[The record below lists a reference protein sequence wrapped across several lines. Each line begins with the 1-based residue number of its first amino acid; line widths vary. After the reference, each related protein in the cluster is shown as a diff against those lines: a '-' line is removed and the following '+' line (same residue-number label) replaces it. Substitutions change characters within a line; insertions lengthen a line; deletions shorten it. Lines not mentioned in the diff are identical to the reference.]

1 MDFLTT
7 QHAGS
12 FIATYTNK
20 DSGGFRWWLAQ
31 LRGATK
37 RSTKTVVYRAPKGSR
52 VWGYSKHDDVMN
64 ITWVDR
70 SNPSGD
76 PLLFKVCEE
85 NADQVAPIVI
95 LLPVVVDATIT
106 AGGVYSV
113 TQATANLVDEW
124 CDHVA
129 EIKDK

>member
-1 MDFLTT
+1 
-7 QHAGS
+7 
-12 FIATYTNK
+12 
-20 DSGGFRWWLAQ
+20 
-31 LRGATK
+31 
-37 RSTKTVVYRAPKGSR
+37 
-52 VWGYSKHDDVMN
+52 MN

-106 AGGVYSV
+106 AGGVYSI
-113 TQATANLVDEW
+113 TQATANVVDEW
-124 CDHVA
+124 CDHAA

>member
-1 MDFLTT
+1 M
-7 QHAGS
+7 
-12 FIATYTNK
+12 
-20 DSGGFRWWLAQ
+20 
-31 LRGATK
+31 RGATK

-64 ITWVDR
+64 ITWTDR

-95 LLPVVVDATIT
+95 LLPVVVDVTIT

-113 TQATANLVDEW
+113 THATANLVDEW

>member
-1 MDFLTT
+1 M
-7 QHAGS
+7 
-12 FIATYTNK
+12 
-20 DSGGFRWWLAQ
+20 
-31 LRGATK
+31 RGATK

-52 VWGYSKHDDVMN
+52 VWGYSKHDGVMN
-64 ITWVDR
+64 ITWMDR

-129 EIKDK
+129 EIKGKWGHHGCRCNHNRTQIEICGVARGHR

>member
-1 MDFLTT
+1 MH
-7 QHAGS
+7 QKAAGS
-12 FIATYTNK
+12 GGIAN
-20 DSGGFRWWLAQ
+20 
-31 LRGATK
+31 
-37 RSTKTVVYRAPKGSR
+37 
-52 VWGYSKHDDVMN
+52 SKHDDVMN
-64 ITWVDR
+64 ITWADR

-85 NADQVAPIVI
+85 NADQVAPIT
-95 LLPVVVDATIT
+95 VVVDVTIT

-113 TQATANLVDEW
+113 TQATANVVDGW